1 MGARIICAHPHLCAS
16 LFVRGGVRAG
26 FVYRDLK
33 LENIMVA
40 ANGYAKLTDLGSAK
54 RVDGE
59 KRTYLALGL
68 ESQTSA

>member
-1 MGARIICAHPHLCAS
+1 M
-16 LFVRGGVRAG
+16 RGGVRAG

>member
-1 MGARIICAHPHLCAS
+1 MRDC
-16 LFVRGGVRAG
+16 VRAG

-59 KRTYLALGL
+59 KRTYLVLGF